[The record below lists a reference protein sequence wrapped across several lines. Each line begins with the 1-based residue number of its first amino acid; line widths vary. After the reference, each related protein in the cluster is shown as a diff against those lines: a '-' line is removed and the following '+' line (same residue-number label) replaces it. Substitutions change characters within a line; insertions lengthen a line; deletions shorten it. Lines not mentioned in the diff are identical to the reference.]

1 MPSDTKPKLSIRFG
15 LGAIK
20 AVGFNMTENAVKERV
35 ENGKFKDIYDFSE
48 RLDPKTI
55 NKKSIEALSKAGAF
69 DCLHD
74 NRHQIAN
81 SFDVLSS
88 YAAQKHEA
96 ASSNQMSLF
105 CGTPEADV
113 KPELKKVEKWTKIER
128 LQKEFEAF
136 GFFLN
141 EHPTDDHVPALRRR
155 GVIFSDKLERDELG
169 DNSLVKMSG
178 VIAGSKHRSGP
189 RGRFA
194 YLTISDYLGIFE
206 AMIFDENFNT
216 DFFANNAH
224 LKNKFFILL
233 LVVTTINFAQTA
245 RKYSNEFLNIGAGAK
260 GLAMGGAQVASVAD
274 ATAGYWNPAGLTEIK
289 EHTVASLMHAEYF
302 AGIGKYDY
310 ASIAMPLDDP
320 TVVTR
325 SLGFSLIRFAVDDI
339 PNTLFL
345 VEPDG
350 SVNYNNIRSF
360 SSADYALLVSYGQV
374 IFSDENRTFSFGAN
388 AKVVHRSVGSFAK
401 AWGLGID
408 AGLQYRTSRF
418 NVGLMAKDVT
428 TTFNAWNFSFTDKS
442 CEDHEDYS

>member
-1 MPSDTKPKLSIRFG
+1 MS
-15 LGAIK
+15 
-20 AVGFNMTENAVKERV
+20 NMTYSRICVLAVV
-35 ENGKFKDIYDFSE
+35 
-48 RLDPKTI
+48 
-55 NKKSIEALSKAGAF
+55 
-69 DCLHD
+69 C
-74 NRHQIAN
+74 
-81 SFDVLSS
+81 
-88 YAAQKHEA
+88 
-96 ASSNQMSLF
+96 
-105 CGTPEADV
+105 
-113 KPELKKVEKWTKIER
+113 
-128 LQKEFEAF
+128 
-136 GFFLN
+136 
-141 EHPTDDHVPALRRR
+141 
-155 GVIFSDKLERDELG
+155 
-169 DNSLVKMSG
+169 
-178 VIAGSKHRSGP
+178 
-189 RGRFA
+189 
-194 YLTISDYLGIFE
+194 
-206 AMIFDENFNT
+206 
-216 DFFANNAH
+216 
-224 LKNKFFILL
+224 L
-233 LVVTTINFAQTA
+233 LVSNASAQF
-245 RKYSNEFLNIGAGAK
+245 RKYSNEFLNIGAGAR
-260 GLAMGGAQVASVAD
+260 GLGMGGAQVASVAD

-289 EHTVASLMHAEYF
+289 EHPVASLMHAEYF

-428 TTFNAWNFSFTDKS
+428 TTFNAWNFSFTDKEKEVLYLTNNDIPVKS
-442 CEDHEDYS
+442 TELTAPRLVLGASYFSELSENLGLNAELNMDLSFDGKRNVLFSSSTVNMDPRAGVELEYKKQLFGRLGVYNFQQGMKDGDSTNLKKVWIYQPGLGVGFKLKNVEIDYAFTNLANQSNPLYTHIFSLKFNLVRKENTY